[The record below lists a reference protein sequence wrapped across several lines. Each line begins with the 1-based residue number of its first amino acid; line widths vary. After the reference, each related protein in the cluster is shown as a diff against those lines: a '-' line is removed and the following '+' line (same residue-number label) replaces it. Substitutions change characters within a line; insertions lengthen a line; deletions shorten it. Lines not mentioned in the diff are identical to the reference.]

1 MYELFKHRRYMDYKK
16 EMKMLA
22 KGRERYFPVIDALLD
37 MKTADGSHPLS
48 IDDPEMMRTVLELID
63 IAYFDP
69 DAFIINK
76 RFGEVRGLY
85 FKGGPVLT
93 DIGWAQYKIHHGVQR
108 KKQLRRFFL
117 ILAAIVLC
125 AAVFMVISLFK

>member
-1 MYELFKHRRYMDYKK
+1 MYAVIHNHRYMDYKK
-16 EMKMLA
+16 EMKMLEQ
-22 KGRERYFPVIDALLD
+22 GRERYFPVIDALLD

-48 IDDPEMMRTVLELID
+48 IDDPDMMRTVLELID
-63 IAYFDP
+63 IGYFDP

-93 DIGWAQYKIHHGVQR
+93 GSGWKQYKIHNAQQR
-108 KKQLRRFFL
+108 RTQVRRLFV
-117 ILAAIVLC
+117 IMAAIMLC
-125 AAVFMVISLFK
+125 GAVIMVISLLK

>member
-1 MYELFKHRRYMDYKK
+1 MDYKK
-16 EMKMLA
+16 EMKMLEH
-22 KGRERYFPVIDALLD
+22 GRERYFPVIDALLD

-63 IAYFDP
+63 IEYFDP

-93 DIGWAQYKIHHGVQR
+93 ENGWMQYKIHHNAQR
-108 KKQLRRFFL
+108 KKQLRRLFIMFSVIIFATAVIML
-117 ILAAIVLC
+117 IYLV
-125 AAVFMVISLFK
+125 K

>member
-1 MYELFKHRRYMDYKK
+1 MDYKK
-16 EMKMLA
+16 EMKMLE

-37 MKTADGSHPLS
+37 MKTSDGSHPLP
-48 IDDPEMMRTVLELID
+48 IDDPDMMRIVLELID
-63 IAYFDP
+63 IEYFDP

-93 DIGWAQYKIHHGVQR
+93 ADGWKQYKIHHGQQR
-108 KKQLRRFFL
+108 RKQVRRLFV
-117 ILAAIVLC
+117 ILVSILLC
-125 AAVFMVISLFK
+125 AAVITVISLFK